1 MSENEPAKLVTWKKQ
16 EEEEAYESRV
26 AEVTRRANEYK
37 KRLKQED
44 EDTKAREAEAARFSA
59 QKKQEKI

>member
-44 EDTKAREAEAARFSA
+44 EDRKARETEAARFSA